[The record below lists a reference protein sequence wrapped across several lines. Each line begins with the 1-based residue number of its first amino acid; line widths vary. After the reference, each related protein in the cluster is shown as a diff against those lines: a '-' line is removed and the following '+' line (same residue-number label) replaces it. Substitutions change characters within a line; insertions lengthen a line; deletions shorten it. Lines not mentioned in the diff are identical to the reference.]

1 MQLEQLLA
9 QRPDLWLGRGLP
21 AAAPSGVPTGFAALD
36 AALPWRGWPR
46 GSLSE
51 ILTTQQGAG
60 LALALPML
68 IALSRQPRWL
78 LLVNPP
84 LIPYAPALAAHG
96 LDLARLVVVRPSVQ
110 AGVQAGAEHTWAW
123 AMEQGL
129 RSGACTAVLAWP
141 DARSDQGAERPNRS
155 GKRSV
160 GSLLRRLQLAADA
173 GHALA
178 ILLRDPCVAH
188 QPSPAA
194 LRMAVRS
201 SDLGLSVTLL
211 KQRGGRPGSQ
221 IQLGGRES

>member
-129 RSGACTAVLAWP
+129 RSGACAAVLAWP

-173 GHALA
+173 GDALA
-178 ILLRDPCVAH
+178 ILLRTPPAAV

-194 LRMAVRS
+194 LRLAVQCAGA
-201 SDLGLSVTLL
+201 GLTVTLL

-221 IQLGGRES
+221 IQLGG

>member
-1 MQLEQLLA
+1 MRHLAPLGPPMQIEQLLA
-9 QRPDLWLGRGLP
+9 QRTDLWRGRGLP
-21 AAAPSGVPTGFAALD
+21 AAAPEGQPTGFAALD

-46 GSLSE
+46 DSLSE
-51 ILTTQQGAG
+51 ILTAQQGAG

-84 LIPYAPALAAHG
+84 FIPYAPALAARG
-96 LDLARLVVVRPSVQ
+96 LDLTRL
-110 AGVQAGAEHTWAW
+110 ALVQAGAESAW

-129 RSGACTAVLAWP
+129 RSGACAAVLAWP
-141 DARSDQGAERPNRS
+141 DAKS
-155 GKRSV
+155 GSWSV
-160 GSLLRRLQLAADA
+160 DTVLRRLQLAADA

-178 ILLRDPCVAH
+178 ILLRDPGVAK

-194 LRMAVRS
+194 LRMAVQS